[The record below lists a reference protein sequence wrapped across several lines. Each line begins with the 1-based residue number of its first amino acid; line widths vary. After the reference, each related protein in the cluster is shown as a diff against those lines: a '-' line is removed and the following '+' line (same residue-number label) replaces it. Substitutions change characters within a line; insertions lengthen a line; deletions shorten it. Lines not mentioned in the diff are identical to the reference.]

1 MKYLILDSGPLI
13 NLTQNGL
20 TDIFKKLA
28 TEFQGE
34 FIIPDTVK
42 FESIDHPIKIKRF
55 EWGALRIQQLL
66 NDEIIRLPEDEDIV
80 SEKELS
86 EKANEVMSLANNALS
101 SEGKPIHLIERGEAE
116 CMALSLILSKKGI
129 ENAVV
134 IDERTARMLCENA
147 QKLKELMESK
157 LETKIE
163 LNEKNTEKFNGIKV
177 IRSTELMYLANKNR
191 LMDGGRKALEAILY
205 ALKFGGC
212 SISEKEV
219 EIMKNL

>member
-1 MKYLILDSGPLI
+1 MA
-13 NLTQNGL
+13 
-20 TDIFKKLA
+20 A
-28 TEFQGE
+28 T
-34 FIIPDTVK
+34 K
-42 FESIDHPIKIKRF
+42 
-55 EWGALRIQQLL
+55 
-66 NDEIIRLPEDEDIV
+66 
-80 SEKELS
+80 
-86 EKANEVMSLANNALS
+86 
-101 SEGKPIHLIERGEAE
+101 
-116 CMALSLILSKKGI
+116 
-129 ENAVV
+129 
-134 IDERTARMLCENA
+134 A